1 MPSKDFILPISFSTA
16 QEIGLEESVL
26 IAFLEQHAF
35 ILSSR
40 ILNFE
45 LSSLSAQLP
54 FWTGPMLQRILSS
67 LQANQQLSF
76 ERNGGQVTISLD
88 GHQEVRENIKPELQT
103 FQAAPAS
110 HAPREQNV
118 GSEDPLVDK
127 LGRLQRQAETQENQ
141 APPSTGGLKNRK
153 NLASSQIQF
162 SQKQEQASY
171 HAAHESLP
179 RASNNTWP
187 NTAKNKDEKR
197 RGVSDFDL
205 YLEQKERTR
214 QPDQWLP
221 EESTLEQISQ
231 AGINRQFATQLLPEF
246 LLRIKEQ
253 RKNVRTWNSEFFK
266 YVKRQWQYKQS
277 DRSSYEGTTGSSYS
291 TRTSK
296 EQVSDALT
304 NIHDTDW

>member
-1 MPSKDFILPISFSTA
+1 MPSKDFILPISFNTA

-35 ILSSR
+35 MYSSR
-40 ILNFE
+40 VLNFDM
-45 LSSLSAQLP
+45 SSLSAHLP

-67 LQANQQLSF
+67 LQVHQLLSF
-76 ERNGGQVTISLD
+76 ERHGGQLTINLD
-88 GHQEVRENIKPELQT
+88 SQQVVRESGERLADSYQTNSPSFVENTQNDEDELV
-103 FQAAPAS
+103 
-110 HAPREQNV
+110 N
-118 GSEDPLVDK
+118 K
-127 LGRLQRQAETQENQ
+127 LGRLQRQAKSQEQ
-141 APPSTGGLKNRK
+141 VPPNHSSTLKNRK
-153 NLASSQIQF
+153 NLAASHMHF

-171 HAAHESLP
+171 NATHEALP
-179 RASNNTWP
+179 KVTHNSWSGAQKT
-187 NTAKNKDEKR
+187 KEDKR

-231 AGINRQFATQLLPEF
+231 AGIQRQFASQLLPEF

-277 DRSSYEGTTGSSYS
+277 DRSSYEGTQSSSYS
-291 TRTSK
+291 SRTSK

>member
-1 MPSKDFILPISFSTA
+1 MPTKDFILPISFNTA

-35 ILSSR
+35 MFSSR
-40 ILNFE
+40 VLNFE
-45 LSSLSAQLP
+45 VSGLSAQLP
-54 FWTGPMLQRILSS
+54 FWTGPMLQRILTS
-67 LQANQQLSF
+67 LQANHLLNF
-76 ERNGGQVTISLD
+76 DRRGGHLTINLD
-88 GHQEVRENIKPELQT
+88 GYQEVREREKVAPVT
-103 FQAAPAS
+103 FQPVSNHSVAPDQTIA
-110 HAPREQNV
+110 
-118 GSEDPLVDK
+118 GEDELVNK
-127 LGRLQRQAETQENQ
+127 LGRLQQQAKTQDSQPTTQ
-141 APPSTGGLKNRK
+141 ATEFKSRK
-153 NLASSQIQF
+153 SVATSHMPF
-162 SQKQEQASY
+162 PHKQDQVSY
-171 HAAHESLP
+171 NAAHETLP
-179 RASNNTWP
+179 KATNNAWP
-187 NTAKNKDEKR
+187 GTQKKKDDKR

-266 YVKRQWQYKQS
+266 YVKRQSQYKQS
-277 DRSSYEGTTGSSYS
+277 DRSSYESTPGSSYS

>member
-1 MPSKDFILPISFSTA
+1 MPSKDFILPISFNTA

-35 ILSSR
+35 MLSSR
-40 ILNFE
+40 TLSFE
-45 LSSLSAQLP
+45 MVRLSAQLP

-67 LQANQQLSF
+67 LQANQILSF
-76 ERNGGQVTISLD
+76 ERQGSMLLINLEGN
-88 GHQEVRENIKPELQT
+88 QEVRESEQT
-103 FQAAPAS
+103 QSFSPVPIQQVS
-110 HAPREQNV
+110 HQQSSGN
-118 GSEDPLVDK
+118 EDEIVHK
-127 LGRLQRQAETQENQ
+127 LSRLQHQAQNKESHQTPN
-141 APPSTGGLKNRK
+141 SSSFKGRK
-153 NLASSQIQF
+153 NLAASHNQIPR
-162 SQKQEQASY
+162 KQEQASY
-171 HAAHESLP
+171 QAAHEPLP
-179 RASNNTWP
+179 KATSHAWP
-187 NTAKNKDEKR
+187 SKNKDEKR

-214 QPDQWLP
+214 QPDQWQP
-221 EESTLEQISQ
+221 EESTLEQITQ
-231 AGINRQFATQLLPEF
+231 AGVNRQFALQLLPEF

-277 DRSSYEGTTGSSYS
+277 DRSSYEGTQSSSYNS
-291 TRTSK
+291 RTSK

>member
-1 MPSKDFILPISFSTA
+1 MPNNDFILPISFRTA

-26 IAFLEQHAF
+26 ISFLEQHAF
-35 ILSSR
+35 MLSNR
-40 ILNFE
+40 TLVFDLNT
-45 LSSLSAQLP
+45 LSAQLP

-67 LQANQQLSF
+67 LQANQLLSF
-76 ERNGGQVTISLD
+76 ERNGEQLTILLD
-88 GHQEVRENIKPELQT
+88 GQHAVKEPDHTATHNFEAAQKPVLAQTSNGSDELV
-103 FQAAPAS
+103 
-110 HAPREQNV
+110 N
-118 GSEDPLVDK
+118 K
-127 LGRLQRQAETQENQ
+127 LDRLQRQAKTNDSQ
-141 APPSTGGLKNRK
+141 SMTGATEFKQRK
-153 NLASSQIQF
+153 NLASSHMQF
-162 SQKQEQASY
+162 THKKEQTTRSNSY
-171 HAAHESLP
+171 ESLP
-179 RASNNTWP
+179 RVTNNSWP
-187 NTAKNKDEKR
+187 SAQKGSDDKR

-214 QPDQWLP
+214 QPDQWQP
-221 EESTLEQISQ
+221 EESTIEQISQ
-231 AGINRQFATQLLPEF
+231 AGIQRQFAAQLLPEF

-277 DRSSYEGTTGSSYS
+277 DRSSYEGTQGSSYN

>member
-45 LSSLSAQLP
+45 LSGLSAQLP

-76 ERNGGQVTISLD
+76 ERNGGQITISLD
-88 GHQEVRENIKPELQT
+88 GHQEVRENIKT
-103 FQAAPAS
+103 DFQAAPILNTQTDQS
-110 HAPREQNV
+110 VED
-118 GSEDPLVDK
+118 EDPLVNK
-127 LGRLQRQAETQENQ
+127 LGRLQRQAETQESQ
-141 APPSTGGLKNRK
+141 VSSTSVGLKNRK
-153 NLASSQIQF
+153 NSVSSHAPLF
-162 SQKQEQASY
+162 HKQEQASY
-171 HAAHESLP
+171 QAAHESLP

-187 NTAKNKDEKR
+187 SSAKNKDEKR

-231 AGINRQFATQLLPEF
+231 AGINRQFAAQLLPEF

>member
-1 MPSKDFILPISFSTA
+1 MPSNDFILPISFRTA

-35 ILSSR
+35 MLSSR
-40 ILNFE
+40 VLSFE
-45 LSSLSAQLP
+45 MSVLAAQLP
-54 FWTGPMLQRILSS
+54 FWTGPMLQRIFSN
-67 LQANQQLSF
+67 LQANQVLSF
-76 ERNGGQVTISLD
+76 QRENGKLIVYLD
-88 GHQEVRENIKPELQT
+88 GQGQMQDPEPKVNSQT
-103 FQAAPAS
+103 YHAATAVPS
-110 HAPREQNV
+110 S
-118 GSEDPLVDK
+118 SESSQSNDELVDRV
-127 LGRLQRQAETQENQ
+127 GRLQRQAKTQ
-141 APPSTGGLKNRK
+141 PSVNPDPSRLKSRK
-153 NLASSQIQF
+153 NLASSHMQYANKQGQGQYPAASESPPRSATNSWPGAHK
-162 SQKQEQASY
+162 SQE
-171 HAAHESLP
+171 
-179 RASNNTWP
+179 
-187 NTAKNKDEKR
+187 DKR

-214 QPDQWLP
+214 QPDQWQP

-231 AGINRQFATQLLPEF
+231 AGINRQFALQLLAEF

-277 DRSSYEGTTGSSYS
+277 DRSSHEGTQGSSY
-291 TRTSK
+291 TNRTSK

>member
-1 MPSKDFILPISFSTA
+1 MPNTDFILPISFRTA

-40 ILNFE
+40 VLNFE
-45 LSSLSAQLP
+45 MSVLASQLP
-54 FWTGPMLQRILSS
+54 FWTGPMIQRIFSN
-67 LQANQQLSF
+67 LQANQVLNF
-76 ERNGGQVTISLD
+76 ERKGGQLTIYLD
-88 GHQEVRENIKPELQT
+88 GMSQTNDVRPSPKQSFQTESVVREDVSSPQT
-103 FQAAPAS
+103 
-110 HAPREQNV
+110 
-118 GSEDPLVDK
+118 EDALVSK
-127 LGRLQRQAETQENQ
+127 LGRLQRQAKKQ
-141 APPSTGGLKNRK
+141 PPSNPETSGFKGRK
-153 NLASSQIQF
+153 NLASTHMQF
-162 SQKQEQASY
+162 NHKQEQASY
-171 HAAHESLP
+171 PTPSESVP
-179 RASNNTWP
+179 RAAANAWSNEH
-187 NTAKNKDEKR
+187 KSKEDKR

-214 QPDQWLP
+214 QPDQWQP
-221 EESTLEQISQ
+221 EESTLEQITQ
-231 AGINRQFATQLLPEF
+231 AGINRQFSLQLLPEF

-277 DRSSYEGTTGSSYS
+277 DRSSNEGTQSSSY
-291 TRTSK
+291 TNRTSK

>member
-1 MPSKDFILPISFSTA
+1 MPSKDFILPISFRTA

-40 ILNFE
+40 TLNFE

-67 LQANQQLSF
+67 LQTNQRLSF
-76 ERNGGQVTISLD
+76 ERNGNQVTISLE
-88 GHQEVRENIKPELQT
+88 GHQDVKESIKPDPQT
-103 FQAAPAS
+103 FQAAPRAQV
-110 HAPREQNV
+110 PRDQTV
-118 GSEDPLVDK
+118 VDDDALVNK
-127 LGRLQRQAETQENQ
+127 LGRLQRQAETHENQ
-141 APPSTGGLKNRK
+141 SQSSSIGLKNRK
-153 NLASSQIQF
+153 NLASSHIQF
-162 SQKQEQASY
+162 SHKQDQASY

-187 NTAKNKDEKR
+187 GAAKNKDEKR

-231 AGINRQFATQLLPEF
+231 AGINRQFASQLLPEF

-277 DRSSYEGTTGSSYS
+277 DRSSYEGTTGSSHS

>member
-1 MPSKDFILPISFSTA
+1 MPSNDFILPISFRTA

-35 ILSSR
+35 MLSSR
-40 ILNFE
+40 VLNFE
-45 LSSLSAQLP
+45 MSVLAAQLP
-54 FWTGPMLQRILSS
+54 FWTGPMLQRIFSS
-67 LQANQQLSF
+67 LQANQMLSF
-76 ERNGGQVTISLD
+76 QKENGRLIVHLNDQNQANDIDNQISTPSYQASTAVPSSSESHQVND
-88 GHQEVRENIKPELQT
+88 E
-103 FQAAPAS
+103 
-110 HAPREQNV
+110 
-118 GSEDPLVDK
+118 LVDRI
-127 LGRLQRQAETQENQ
+127 GRLQRQAKNQ
-141 APPSTGGLKNRK
+141 PSANPEPSQLKSRK
-153 NLASSQIQF
+153 NLASSHMQYAN
-162 SQKQEQASY
+162 KQAQNQYPTPS
-171 HAAHESLP
+171 ESKP
-179 RASNNTWP
+179 RAATNSWP
-187 NTAKNKDEKR
+187 GAHKSQEEKR

-214 QPDQWLP
+214 QPDQWQP

-231 AGINRQFATQLLPEF
+231 AGINRQFALQLLAEF

-277 DRSSYEGTTGSSYS
+277 DRSSHEGTQGSSYS
-291 TRTSK
+291 NRTSK